1 MGPIH
6 LTQKGYEEKVKELE
20 RMKKVDRRNIAKEIG
35 KAREL
40 GDLKENAEYHA
51 AKEQQGHIE
60 KKIAELENTLSQAT
74 IINEDDVKTD
84 EVVIGT
90 TVVIKDVDSGRKL
103 TYSLVAPEE
112 ADIDQNKLSITSPV
126 GNALIGHTINE
137 TIEVKIPAGTTKYT
151 IIKISK

>member
-20 RMKKVDRRNIAKEIG
+20 RLKKVDRRNIAKEIG

-51 AKEQQGHIE
+51 AKDQQGLIE
-60 KKIAELENTLSQAT
+60 KRIAELENTLSQAT
-74 IINEDDVKTD
+74 IINEDDVRTD

-90 TVVIKDVDSGRKL
+90 TVRIKDVGSGRDL

-126 GNALIGHTINE
+126 GSALMGSKINE
-137 TIEVKIPAGTTKYT
+137 IIEVKIPAGSTKYK
-151 IIKISK
+151 IIKIAK